1 MKDKKKLIVFL
12 VAATLI
18 GGGAIK
24 GCVNKSVNRAEKRA
38 EKRALENFQDYILE
52 NANGEVLRGMDTT
65 ARFNEYANYDDRKLD
80 LWIDMYK
87 DDSTMYANALKRDAR
102 LIYDKELGDEKSL
115 EKIHNA
121 PVYNRGP
128 GTEYDADGNAVYN
141 SNSIKGVS
149 SLHNMEVNYDNYKD
163 RVRELYKLRNEMTR
177 RYHR

>member
-1 MKDKKKLIVFL
+1 MKDRKKLIGFL
-12 VAATLI
+12 VAIALI

-24 GCVNKSVNRAEKRA
+24 GCVNKSINRAEKRA

-52 NANGEVLRGMDTT
+52 NANGEVMHGMDTT
-65 ARFNEYANYDDRKLD
+65 VHFNEYADYDDRKLSLWLD
-80 LWIDMYK
+80 LYK
-87 DDSTMYANALKRDAR
+87 NDSSMYAKALKRDAH

-115 EKIHNA
+115 AKIHDA
-121 PVYNRGP
+121 PVYTRGP

-149 SLHNMEVNYDNYKD
+149 SQHNMEVNYDNYKD
-163 RVRELYKLRNEMTR
+163 RVRELYKINAELNR